1 MPLDALHQ
9 ELLYITSQNTH
20 PIAVQPPPPKTT
32 NRGFRHNQELSTRD
46 PFSFDKG
53 GNQANFLDLFQN
65 IRPDEIPPDVIGAID
80 RVLLLETN
88 PAGINNF
95 PLQQSQQFSSN
106 VDSRNRDHGLIT
118 DNVLSRLLNT
128 NPQKNVQNL
137 RPFNIASNPKDM
149 FRPEVDESLF
159 MTVNRPVPVPASK
172 PKVDFQEIHQLIE
185 SFQKLLSTSPNVNRA
200 PPVDT
205 NIRRVKIQKQSAI
218 DNFHS
223 IADSLLNVF
232 PPKTSPNI
240 RSSKLGPQ
248 RNTNRRRPTDPI
260 NSKNKR
266 MPATRKPQIPKP
278 PTEIFVRR
286 NQKQWQIPQHS
297 TARAHQNQRTKTRQ
311 GKQPPALVIPHGQN
325 SQIPNKLIQSKT
337 TTTIKKPKQPALPL
351 IRQHKQ
357 HTRINGDINQKP
369 PPKVTPRD
377 IPITLPNTNVV
388 AIKVPPKTQTNGI
401 EIKIP
406 VTWQYFG
413 SVKGKTGTSPSNRK
427 VSVQMSSIKIPY
439 NWRKFQAMH
448 VIPHK
453 ERVTEFKKSE
463 RTQNRNAKMTQTTKG
478 FAKQTE
484 MLTTRVL
491 TQTTSVP
498 TINVKA
504 TPSNAKKSNTSKPK
518 EELSATKLLKL
529 IKKKLKQAKKT
540 GNIPFSLLK
549 MLLEKR
555 QTLIRKLKEE
565 RKMKKRKRKER
576 EQTKRKE
583 KLKATKE
590 KTITTPGPKI
600 LTKQNLI
607 GDKRTIKVDN
617 HPIIPS
623 NAPAKNII
631 NIGKNFIR
639 SFNPDNTSVL
649 STKYSNNRT
658 KLSRY
663 DIINQTSQ
671 HINSENTNKM
681 SSFSPGDP
689 TVSLLGL
696 DSRPSQSKTRKSNPA
711 GNIKHID
718 PKYSWPKHTV
728 AKGSEIIYNNEKHTV
743 VKGSET
749 TNNNAKHTIAKGY
762 NNKIPRVVKG
772 SENINDNAKHSVVKG
787 PGTINNNAKHTVVKG
802 SETINKNAN
811 NADKLSETVIHL
823 PKSHSNSQSI
833 TNSPLPNNTEVNNA
847 YILHALRLQKQQS
860 MTGIDPPPPIHT
872 TAASQSDFNSLTGDI
887 NRKDNLNVMTT
898 PKYQEWIPDGPP
910 PPPPPPPPTP
920 LSP

>member
-1 MPLDALHQ
+1 MSLDALHQ
-9 ELLYITSQNTH
+9 ELLYITSQNIH
-20 PIAVQPPPPKTT
+20 SIAVQPSPPKTT
-32 NRGFRHNQELSTRD
+32 NRGFRHNQELSARD

-53 GNQANFLDLFQN
+53 GNQAKFLDLFQN

-80 RVLLLETN
+80 RILLLETN

-106 VDSRNRDHGLIT
+106 IDSRNGDHGLIT
-118 DNVLSRLLNT
+118 DNFVSRLLNT
-128 NPQKNVQNL
+128 NSQKNVQNL
-137 RPFNIASNPKDM
+137 HPFNIASNPKDM

-159 MTVNRPVPVPASK
+159 MTVQQSVPVAASK

-185 SFQKLLSTSPNVNRA
+185 SFQQLLLTTPPNVNRGL
-200 PPVDT
+200 PVDT
-205 NIRRVKIQKQSAI
+205 NIRFVKIQKQSAI

-232 PPKTSPNI
+232 PTKTNPNI
-240 RSSKLGPQ
+240 RRSKLGPQ
-248 RNTNRRRPTDPI
+248 RNTNTRRTTDPI
-260 NSKNKR
+260 HSKNKR
-266 MPATRKPQIPKP
+266 IPTTRKPQIPKS
-278 PTEIFVRR
+278 PTEHLFRR
-286 NQKQWQIPQHS
+286 NQNQWHIPQHS
-297 TARAHQNQRTKTRQ
+297 TARAHQNQRTKTQHR
-311 GKQPPALVIPHGQN
+311 KQPPGIVIPRGRQN
-325 SQIPNKLIQSKT
+325 SHIPNKQIQSKT
-337 TTTIKKPKQPALPL
+337 TTTIKKLKQPPRPL
-351 IRQHKQ
+351 ITQHKPN
-357 HTRINGDINQKP
+357 TRIHGDRNQKP
-369 PPKVTPRD
+369 PPKVIPKD
-377 IPITLPNTNVV
+377 IPITLPNTNMVD
-388 AIKVPPKTQTNGI
+388 IKVPPKTQTNGI
-401 EIKIP
+401 EIQIP
-406 VTWQYFG
+406 VTWEYFG
-413 SVKGKTGTSPSNRK
+413 SVKGKTGTSPSSRK
-427 VSVQMSSIKIPY
+427 VRVQMSSMKIPN
-439 NWRKFQAMH
+439 NWRQFQVMH

-453 ERVTEFKKSE
+453 ERVTEFKKPE
-463 RTQNRNAKMTQTTKG
+463 MTQNRNAKMTQTTKG

-491 TQTTSVP
+491 TQTTALP

-518 EELSATKLLKL
+518 EELSATKLLRL

-583 KLKATKE
+583 KLKAAKE

-600 LTKQNLI
+600 PIKPKLI
-607 GDKRTIKVDN
+607 VDERTIKVDN
-617 HPIIPS
+617 HPIMLS

-631 NIGKNFIR
+631 TIGKNFMR
-639 SFNPDNTSVL
+639 SFNTDNTSVS
-649 STKYSNNRT
+649 STKDTNNRT
-658 KLSRY
+658 KSSRY

-711 GNIKHID
+711 GNMKHID

-728 AKGSEIIYNNEKHTV
+728 
-743 VKGSET
+743 VKGSKT
-749 TNNNAKHTIAKGY
+749 IHNNAKH
-762 NNKIPRVVKG
+762 RVVKG
-772 SENINDNAKHSVVKG
+772 SENINDNAIHTVVKG
-787 PGTINNNAKHTVVKG
+787 PGTINKNAKHTVVKG
-802 SETINKNAN
+802 SETINNNAQHTIAKGSETMNKNAN
-811 NADKLSETVIHL
+811 NADKLSEAVIQL
-823 PKSHSNSQSI
+823 PTSHSNSQSI
-833 TNSPLPNNTEVNNA
+833 AITSLPNNTEVNNA
-847 YILHALRLQKQQS
+847 VHALGLQKQQS
-860 MTGIDPPPPIHT
+860 MTGFDPPPPIHT

-887 NRKDNLNVMTT
+887 NKKDNLNVVTT
-898 PKYQEWIPDGPP
+898 PKYQEWIPDGHPP
-910 PPPPPPPPTP
+910 PPPSPPSTPP
-920 LSP
+920 SP